1 MQFILVLFI
10 LFVSIAFLSVR
21 DALCNKPAMPVEVMT
36 KDRANPEAYRQ
47 CVETKRNTSIE
58 IKLEG
63 RSFGE
68 NGLWYV
74 TLNTPGFGMLIDYS
88 NSILTGVTNLENKNI
103 LTYTPERNFVGT
115 DRFHF
120 VVIDGKVSEVAYVVI
135 KVTDRDLVN
144 SLSRQQ
150 SIASIRKKELG
161 TVRVMSFT

>member
-10 LFVSIAFLSVR
+10 LFVPIACLLVR
-21 DALCNKPAMPVEVMT
+21 DALCNKPAMPVEVVS
-36 KDRANPEAYRQ
+36 KDCANPEAYRQ
-47 CVETKRNTSIE
+47 CVETKRNASIE

-68 NGLWYV
+68 NGLWYA

-88 NSILTGVTNLENKNI
+88 NSILAGVKKLYNKNI

-115 DRFHF
+115 DRFYF
-120 VVIDGKVSEVAYVVI
+120 VVFDGKFSEVAYVVI

-144 SLSRQQ
+144 SVSRQQ
-150 SIASIRKKELG
+150 SITSIRKKELG
-161 TVRVMSFT
+161 IERIMSFT

>member
-21 DALCNKPAMPVEVMT
+21 DALSNKPPMPVEVMA
-36 KDRANPEAYRQ
+36 KDHAKPEAYRQ

-63 RSFGE
+63 RSFVE
-68 NGLWYV
+68 NRLWYV
-74 TLNTPGFGMLIDYS
+74 TLNTPSFGMLIDNS
-88 NSILTGVTNLENKNI
+88 DSILTGRTNLENKNI
-103 LTYTPERNFVGT
+103 LTYTPERNFIGT

-144 SLSRQQ
+144 SMSRQQ
-150 SIASIRKKELG
+150 SVTSIKKNELVG
-161 TVRVMSFT
+161 MRESFT